1 MDKKNKGY
9 ISRVKMMYIAGA
21 VIGTALL
28 GVIFFNNKIAPP
40 SISQSNQIQQVAE
53 NNRAS
58 TKNRPMTDAEIEKE
72 KGKEF
77 EPLEVD
83 ILDPEK
89 EREKRLDDFHK
100 ARDRMSN
107 PIPTSY
113 QSDGISGTGNV
124 QNNRLRIDDMNF
136 YVFDDSILLPLDDVN
151 WTEYE
156 IGGSS
161 DGRYE
166 KIMEYYLPE
175 ESPSNW
181 SQKFTIHRV
190 NVENPD
196 CFDFVDKLVNGVI
209 MSVSEQLHANDIEL
223 KVENL
228 SFNYLKKDKENT
240 LMYWEL
246 RDIPLTYDE
255 TQFVRAFI
263 SPISKH
269 MYLVTYTLKSN
280 VNDLSE
286 ETIMSSIRVLD
297 TMQELKA
304 LDNGNESQGAQE
316 SQKSEPDTSEN

>member
-1 MDKKNKGY
+1 MDKGDEELVDKKNTGY
-9 ISRVKMMYIAGA
+9 ISRVKMMYIAGS
-21 VIGTALL
+21 VIGTVLL
-28 GVIFFNNKIAPP
+28 GVIFFNNKNAPQ
-40 SISQSNQIQQVAE
+40 SIPQNQIQQVAE
-53 NNRAS
+53 NSQSS

-77 EPLEVD
+77 DPLEVD

-100 ARDRMSN
+100 AQDRMNN

-113 QSDGISGTGNV
+113 RKSSSTDGMSGTGTGDV
-124 QNNRLRIDDMNF
+124 QNNRLRIDDMNY
-136 YVFDDSILLPLDDVN
+136 YVFDDSILLPLDDAN

-228 SFNYLKKDKENT
+228 SFNYLRKEKENT

-263 SPISKH
+263 APISKH

-280 VNDLSE
+280 VNALSE
-286 ETIMSSIRVLD
+286 ETVMSSIRVLD
-297 TMQELKA
+297 TMQELKS
-304 LDNGNESQGAQE
+304 LDESNDG
-316 SQKSEPDTSEN
+316 SQ